1 MVNQYMQP
9 KVVIKNS
16 VKASMGGKSV
26 PGTALASV
34 TESAALSMKVSN
46 ATQNN
51 PPKGE
56 TIFPTLITTRSQGL
70 GGVFELTWEKNDL
83 IIPNLWLSFE
93 DPNVKVKHK
102 SGEIKNVDPFWCDEN
117 ISAGVVQ
124 NDTPSFTDGSLSYTI
139 LMVPGMTVAM
149 LPNAIPSYT
158 WVETPALEMLLST
171 PVLDFGTVYT
181 GSIAQ
186 KELNYSITSNVISG
200 AVNVTYRLANV
211 SGDGV
216 VTVDGKLLPVSEQ
229 VTTNSDKN
237 TPTNITRSVEIKSTD
252 NKTGDY
258 AGQLIIDLELV

>member
-1 MVNQYMQP
+1 
-9 KVVIKNS
+9 
-16 VKASMGGKSV
+16 MG
-26 PGTALASV
+26 
-34 TESAALSMKVSN
+34 
-46 ATQNN
+46 
-51 PPKGE
+51 
-56 TIFPTLITTRSQGL
+56 
-70 GGVFELTWEKNDL
+70 KNDL